1 MDNDKKRQP
10 EDLSDQ
16 SLDDASGGLI
26 PYVTQDAQSAG
37 ITDGTS
43 NITDGTSK
51 AASPGFTG
59 GVFVA
64 AGDVT
69 GDGAAKKIADG
80 SVKGV

>member
-1 MDNDKKRQP
+1 MDNDKSRQP
-10 EDLSDQ
+10 EDLSDE
-16 SLDDASGGLI
+16 SLDDASGGLTFNGQ
-26 PYVTQDAQSAG
+26 TQPSDVS

-69 GDGAAKKIADG
+69 GDGAARKIADG